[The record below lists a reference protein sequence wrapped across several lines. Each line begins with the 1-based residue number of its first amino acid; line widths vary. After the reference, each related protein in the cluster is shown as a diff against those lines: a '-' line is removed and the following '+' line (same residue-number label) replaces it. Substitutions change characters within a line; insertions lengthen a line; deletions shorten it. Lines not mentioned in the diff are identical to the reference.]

1 MAWLDSRRGSGLE
14 QTLEQVW
21 VEGHRLACGWK
32 EGAPHPIS
40 AAGGHRVP
48 AFFGFPV
55 KVPFENRPL

>member
-1 MAWLDSRRGSGLE
+1 M
-14 QTLEQVW
+14 EQVW